1 MTKHKINSDA
11 MGSGK
16 SGNIKDPEADKKK
29 LSQDDKAK
37 AIKEKERILASKKKM
52 IEGVRGIVRF
62 AETDLDGTKKL
73 ANALLKVKGV
83 GWATAIAFTRAAGL
97 DANVLAGSLTDEQL
111 GKLEQVILNPINFG
125 IPTHMVDRRSDPI
138 EGGDRHSV
146 SSNLAITKKT
156 DIDSMKKIHSYK
168 GIRHE
173 LGLPVRG
180 QRTRTSFRTGMVVG
194 VQKSKLG
201 AAAKPAA
208 APGAAPAPGAPAAA
222 PAAKP
227 AAAPAGK
234 PAAPAAGKPAP
245 AKKEEK
251 K

>member
-1 MTKHKINSDA
+1 

-52 IEGVRGIVRF
+52 IEGVKGIVRF
-62 AETDLDGTKKL
+62 AATDLDGTRKL
-73 ANALLKVKGV
+73 ANSLLKVKGV

-111 GKLEQVILNPINFG
+111 GKLEQVILNPIKFG
-125 IPTHMVDRRSDPI
+125 IPVHMVDRRSDPI

-208 APGAAPAPGAPAAA
+208 APGAPAPGAPAAPA
-222 PAAKP
+222 PVAGAKP
-227 AAAPAGK
+227 GAPVAGAK
-234 PAAPAAGKPAP
+234 PAAPAA

>member
-1 MTKHKINSDA
+1 

-97 DANVLAGSLTDEQL
+97 DVNVLAGSLTDEQL

-125 IPTHMVDRRSDPI
+125 IPAHMVDRRSDPI

-208 APGAAPAPGAPAAA
+208 APGAPVPGAPAA
-222 PAAKP
+222 PAVVGAKP
-227 AAAPAGK
+227 AVPAGK
-234 PAAPAAGKPAP
+234 PAAPAVP